1 MATEEE
7 YRAKTNDALDKLWA
21 KIDDLNKQAS
31 EASARRFRQRST
43 S

>member
-1 MATEEE
+1 MATEDE

-21 KIDDLNKQAS
+21 QIDDLKNRAR
-31 EASARRFRQRST
+31 EASARRFRQRAT